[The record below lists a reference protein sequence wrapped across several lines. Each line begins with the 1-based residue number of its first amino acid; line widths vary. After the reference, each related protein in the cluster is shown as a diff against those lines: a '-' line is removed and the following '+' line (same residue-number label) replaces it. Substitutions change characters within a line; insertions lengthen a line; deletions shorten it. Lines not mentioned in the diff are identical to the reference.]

1 MILSDGTLR
10 ELLGSGRILLDPY
23 DPSLVQPAS
32 VDVRLGT
39 EFRVMRNSRLTH
51 IDPFEEQTKLMET
64 VSVPDGEVF
73 VLHPGE
79 FALGH
84 TAEVVGCPDDI
95 VGVVNGKS
103 RLGRLGM
110 QVHATAGFI
119 DPGFKGTVVLE
130 LSNVSNLPI
139 LLRTGMKIA
148 QLVFQKLDK
157 PAERPY
163 GHPDLK
169 SKYQNQRAPPPAS
182 TTRTHSDADSPVRP
196 GNNRTDLVR
205 SGTVRRH
212 DRTRCD
218 DRGSG
223 APDPLDHV
231 RAARGRWR
239 RLHARRRRKDVVV
252 WVSCSGCSVA

>member
-1 MILSDGTLR
+1 MILSDATLR
-10 ELLGSGRILLDPY
+10 ELIEAGRIFLDPY
-23 DPSLVQPAS
+23 DSELVQPAS

-51 IDPFEEQTKLMET
+51 IDPFEQHKLMDT
-64 VSVPDGEVF
+64 VLIPEGEIF

-84 TAEVVGCPDDI
+84 TAETVGCPNDI

-103 RLGRLGM
+103 SLGRLGL

-139 LLRTGMKIA
+139 LLRPGMKVA
-148 QLVFQKLDK
+148 QLVFQMLDQ

-169 SKYQNQRAPPPAS
+169 SKYQNQHGAVAS
-182 TTRTHSDADSPVRP
+182 KY
-196 GNNRTDLVR
+196 DLN
-205 SGTVRRH
+205 T
-212 DRTRCD
+212 
-218 DRGSG
+218 
-223 APDPLDHV
+223 L
-231 RAARGRWR
+231 
-239 RLHARRRRKDVVV
+239 
-252 WVSCSGCSVA
+252 

>member
-10 ELLGSGRILLDPY
+10 KHFTSGYIVLDPY
-23 DPSLVQPAS
+23 DPELVQPAS

-51 IDPFEEQTKLMET
+51 IDPFEPQQKLMDT
-64 VSVPDGEVF
+64 VAIPDGDIF

-84 TAEVVGCPDDI
+84 TAETVGCPDDI

-103 RLGRLGM
+103 SLGRLGL

-139 LLRTGMKIA
+139 LLRPGMKIA
-148 QLVFQKLDK
+148 QLVFQSLDR

-169 SKYQNQRAPPPAS
+169 SKYQNQHGAVAS
-182 TTRTHSDADSPVRP
+182 KY
-196 GNNRTDLVR
+196 DLN
-205 SGTVRRH
+205 T
-212 DRTRCD
+212 
-218 DRGSG
+218 
-223 APDPLDHV
+223 L
-231 RAARGRWR
+231 
-239 RLHARRRRKDVVV
+239 
-252 WVSCSGCSVA
+252 

>member
-1 MILSDGTLR
+1 VILSDGTLR
-10 ELLGSGRILLDPY
+10 ELLGSGRIILEPY
-23 DPSLVQPAS
+23 DPALVQPAS

-51 IDPFEEQTKLMET
+51 IDPFEEQPKLMDT
-64 VSVPDGEVF
+64 VSVPEGEPF

-84 TAEVVGCPDDI
+84 TMETVGCPDDI

-103 RLGRLGM
+103 SLGRLGI

-139 LLRTGMKIA
+139 LLRPGMKVA

-169 SKYQNQRAPPPAS
+169 SKYQNQQGAVAS
-182 TTRTHSDADSPVRP
+182 KYNQNTM
-196 GNNRTDLVR
+196 
-205 SGTVRRH
+205 
-212 DRTRCD
+212 
-218 DRGSG
+218 
-223 APDPLDHV
+223 
-231 RAARGRWR
+231 
-239 RLHARRRRKDVVV
+239 
-252 WVSCSGCSVA
+252 